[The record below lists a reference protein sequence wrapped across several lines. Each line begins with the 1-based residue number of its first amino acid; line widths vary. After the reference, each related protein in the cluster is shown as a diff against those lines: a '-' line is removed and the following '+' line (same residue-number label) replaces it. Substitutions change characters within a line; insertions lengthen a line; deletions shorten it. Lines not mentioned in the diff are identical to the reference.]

1 MATINIKIKEEKTT
15 GEVEKN
21 KIKIKIEENPPSH
34 EEYTHSQEYIEN
46 PDVKQEQQQQEVLN
60 KQVKQE
66 KEEQVQ
72 EEVSN
77 KQVKKWFCE
86 AAAASAQNKCC
97 MKVWTGVSNY
107 YKYKI
112 KKKNHMVK
120 KFQRAEMAK
129 AKVFIKM

>member
-1 MATINIKIKEEKTT
+1 MK
-15 GEVEKN
+15 
-21 KIKIKIEENPPSH
+21 
-34 EEYTHSQEYIEN
+34 
-46 PDVKQEQQQQEVLN
+46 QEVLN

-66 KEEQVQ
+66 KEEEEEEQVQ
-72 EEVSN
+72 EEEVSN

-107 YKYKI
+107 YNAKI
-112 KKKNHMVK
+112 KKKNHMIK